1 MKILRCDDRKGVGML
16 EDPPPA
22 ASVGLPADR
31 PEVESQLLD
40 VELPSLPSSPG
51 NESVSSVRKKLIEA
65 LEFEG
70 T

>member
-1 MKILRCDDRKGVGML
+1 MI

-70 T
+70 A